1 MGSRAVSGVR
11 DAGRRRGVSAKKAGA
26 QRALSR
32 TADSIDDAS
41 RRPPCAHKKTP
52 AGSRPPGATPHD
64 SNLRIVAI
72 PHNEIDRERF
82 QYREPRDHSARVSH
96 SLRARRADIATAP
109 RL

>member
-1 MGSRAVSGVR
+1 VECETQGVGAVCRPRKRGRSAPYRELRIQSTTRREDRRAPI
-11 DAGRRRGVSAKKAGA
+11 KKRPLA
-26 QRALSR
+26 QGHRAQLR
-32 TADSIDDAS
+32 TI
-41 RRPPCAHKKTP
+41 
-52 AGSRPPGATPHD
+52 
-64 SNLRIVAI
+64 SNLRIFAI